1 MAEIL
6 VPAVEGTLNVLRSC
20 KKNPSLRR
28 VVLTSSTSLWNF
40 VSASRQTLHH
50 GIAVGLPDTDKL
62 IRVLAEKAAWE
73 FCKENGIDL
82 VTIVPSCVVGP
93 GLPPDLCS
101 TASNTLALL
110 KGMERLNWNKQGRLR
125 NADGLEGWNM
135 FTSMMLHSATS
146 ILVYEHEDAHGRYL
160 CSSAELDDNELTSL
174 LSARYPSLPIPK
186 RSDALDIPYVEFN
199 TSKLK
204 SLGFKFKS
212 IQDMFDDCIASLV
225 EEGHLGQVKFDE
237 IIICV

>member
-1 MAEIL
+1 MDQKMKVYVTGASGFLASWLVKRHLLSGYHVIGTVRDPEIL

-28 VVLTSSTSLWNF
+28 VVLTSSTS
-40 VSASRQTLHH
+40 
-50 GIAVGLPDTDKL
+50 AVRARDDFDPKIPLQDESSWSS
-62 IRVLAEKAAWE
+62 VE
-73 FCKENGIDL
+73 FCERL
-82 VTIVPSCVVGP
+82 QVTS
-93 GLPPDLCS
+93 LS
-101 TASNTLALL
+101 SER
-110 KGMERLNWNKQGRLR
+110 MERLNWNKQGRLR

-225 EEGHLGQVKFDE
+225 EEGHLGQV
-237 IIICV
+237 